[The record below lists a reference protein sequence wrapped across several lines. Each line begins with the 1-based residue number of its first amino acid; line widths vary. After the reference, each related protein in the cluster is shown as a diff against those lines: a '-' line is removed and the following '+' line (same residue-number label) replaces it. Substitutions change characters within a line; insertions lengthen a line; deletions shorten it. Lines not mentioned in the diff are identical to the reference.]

1 MLVRRGRSAVYHRAP
16 SGAVT
21 ARCDNPA
28 MSDDSTDPRRSG
40 TTHFGYREVPTA
52 DKQKLVGEVFSSV
65 AGKYDLMND
74 LMSLGVHRAWK
85 RYFVATAQVRRGDR
99 VLDLAGGTG
108 DVAALLRDRVGAG
121 GEVVLGDINA
131 GMLTVGRDRMTDRGL
146 VRGLEYVQ
154 CNAEALPFPDDSFDL
169 VTIAF
174 GLRNVTDKDAALRE
188 MLRVL
193 KVGGQARVLEF
204 SQVRPEWFRPLYDFH
219 SFQVLPRLGKLFA
232 HDAGSYQ
239 YLAESIRQH
248 PPQDALKAMMEGAGF
263 ARCDYR
269 NLNAGIVAIHTGY
282 KV

>member
-1 MLVRRGRSAVYHRAP
+1 MNE
-16 SGAVT
+16 SGKP
-21 ARCDNPA
+21 D
-28 MSDDSTDPRRSG
+28 

-65 AGKYDLMND
+65 AGNYDLMND
-74 LMSLGVHRAWK
+74 LMSLGIHRVWK
-85 RYFVATAQVRRGDR
+85 RYFVATSQVKKGDR

-108 DVAALLRDRVGAG
+108 DIAALLRDKVGDS
-121 GEVVLGDINA
+121 GEVILGDINA
-131 GMLTVGRDRMTDRGL
+131 GMLTVGRDRMTDRGH
-146 VRGLEYVQ
+146 VRGFAYVQ
-154 CNAEALPFPDDSFDL
+154 CNAQDLPFPDASFDA

-188 MLRVL
+188 MHRVL

-204 SQVRPEWFRPLYDFH
+204 SQVTAEWFKPLYDFH
-219 SFQVLPRLGKLFA
+219 SFNILPRLGKLFA
-232 HDAGSYQ
+232 KDAGSYQ

-248 PPQDALKAMMEGAGF
+248 PPQDELKTMMATAGF
-263 ARCDYR
+263 ERCDYR